1 MVITATAFLSFSCSS
16 EFQENENG
24 GNTGNTVVTA
34 TQETLLEDG
43 NVFGQT
49 RTSLTG
55 GTTVTWN
62 EGDLISMYDG
72 TSNIKYEVSKGGATC
87 TFHTTGDG
95 VSGSANRYT
104 AFYPYDMNVTFSD
117 NTISHVTLPANQE
130 AVENGFDPTCNLMTA
145 SAKTISSPITFK
157 HVCSYLKFVP
167 DFDCERVVFTF
178 GDNDAVAGTFDISV
192 GDDGTPSSI
201 SNLSDKSNS
210 ITLVGDITKGK
221 TYYIAVLPGTYSNGF
236 KVTLEQKVTKD
247 CVDTERKVVNTSVCH
262 RETTKALT
270 STRARIKSLGTL
282 NSTNTIQ
289 DDDFSVKYVDL
300 GYGDDW
306 NAPSG
311 TKVLWAKCNLGAKSE
326 TESGNYYAW
335 GEVSPKDTYTSTNY
349 LCNDYYPVTLDDT
362 HDAATVNLGHGWRTP
377 SCQDYLDLKHNTIWV
392 LTSSQLYIYPSGTV
406 NGKTVKDCMQSN
418 GVLNHHGDG
427 YEDQGIIKEEETD
440 EDIINYVKGLS
451 TANSIYMYIPL
462 AGHKSN
468 NSISTGCVRTWMN
481 TRSTDGDG
489 SHANYLGVW
498 NGGNGINLPS
508 RAFPRYC
515 GMPIRPCITI
525 KWKEKT
531 IDRL

>member
-16 EFQENENG
+16 EFHENENG

-167 DFDCERVVFTF
+167 GFDCERVVFTF

-282 NSTNTIQ
+282 DKTNTTQ
-289 DDDFSVKYVDL
+289 DADFSMEYVDL

-306 NAPSG
+306 NATTSG
-311 TKVLWAKCNLGAKSE
+311 TKVLWAKCNLGATNE
-326 TESGNYYAW
+326 TDGGNYYAW
-335 GEVSPKDTYTSTNY
+335 GEVSPKEAYTSTNY
-349 LCNDYYPVTLDDT
+349 LCNDYYPVTLDKT

-377 SCQDYLDLKHNTIWV
+377 SREDYAELKHNTIWV
-392 LTSSQLYIYPSGTV
+392 LSGSNLYIYPNGTT
-406 NGKTVKDCMQSN
+406 NGKDVKDCMKSN
-418 GVLNHHGDG
+418 GTLKRYSDYTSDSYYVET
-427 YEDQGIIKEEETD
+427 EDD
-440 EDIINYVKGLS
+440 EDIINYVNSLS
-451 TANSIYMYIPL
+451 TNNGVYMCIPG
-462 AGHKSN
+462 ASHKDDKGTPYDSC
-468 NSISTGCVRTWMN
+468 IRTWMN

-498 NGGNGINLPS
+498 GNGINLPS
-508 RAFPRYC
+508 KSFTRYN

-525 KWKEKT
+525 KW
-531 IDRL
+531 

>member
-24 GNTGNTVVTA
+24 GNTDNTVVTA
-34 TQETLLEDG
+34 TQETLLEAG

-62 EGDLISMYDG
+62 DGDLISMYDGTSNIKYEVSKGGATCTFVTATQETLLEAGNVFGQTRTSLTGGTTVTWNDGDLISMYDG

-167 DFDCERVVFTF
+167 GFDCERVVFTF

-210 ITLVGDITKGK
+210 ITLVGDIT
-221 TYYIAVLPGTYSNGF
+221 
-236 KVTLEQKVTKD
+236 
-247 CVDTERKVVNTSVCH
+247 
-262 RETTKALT
+262 
-270 STRARIKSLGTL
+270 
-282 NSTNTIQ
+282 
-289 DDDFSVKYVDL
+289 
-300 GYGDDW
+300 
-306 NAPSG
+306 
-311 TKVLWAKCNLGAKSE
+311 
-326 TESGNYYAW
+326 
-335 GEVSPKDTYTSTNY
+335 
-349 LCNDYYPVTLDDT
+349 
-362 HDAATVNLGHGWRTP
+362 
-377 SCQDYLDLKHNTIWV
+377 
-392 LTSSQLYIYPSGTV
+392 
-406 NGKTVKDCMQSN
+406 
-418 GVLNHHGDG
+418 
-427 YEDQGIIKEEETD
+427 
-440 EDIINYVKGLS
+440 
-451 TANSIYMYIPL
+451 
-462 AGHKSN
+462 
-468 NSISTGCVRTWMN
+468 
-481 TRSTDGDG
+481 
-489 SHANYLGVW
+489 
-498 NGGNGINLPS
+498 
-508 RAFPRYC
+508 
-515 GMPIRPCITI
+515 
-525 KWKEKT
+525 
-531 IDRL
+531 